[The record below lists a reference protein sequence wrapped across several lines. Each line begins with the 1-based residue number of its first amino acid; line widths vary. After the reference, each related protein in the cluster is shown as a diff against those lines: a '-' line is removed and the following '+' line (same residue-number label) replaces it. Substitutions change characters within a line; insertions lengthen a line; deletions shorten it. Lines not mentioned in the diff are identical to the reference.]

1 MPELTQISDRARNP
15 ETNRLPGRA
24 PDFQWKLWIYTN
36 YDCHLRCKYCL
47 AESSPQAPRRALSL
61 ETVRKV
67 VDEAVSLGF
76 TEIFFTG
83 GEPFILDEIYAMLDY
98 ASQRVK
104 TTVLTSGA
112 LLKGKH
118 LEKLQSIASSNL
130 IVQVSLDGGRPGPHD
145 AYRGRGTWAQTVAA
159 VQRLQEHGFHVRLST
174 TITPA
179 NANVLDEICRLHRS
193 MGIPEEDH
201 LIRPLARRGAAA
213 EGISVSMANTNPE
226 ITINQDGAFWHPI
239 STDADMQVT
248 RSIFPL
254 ADAVYCVQEQL
265 QIIAAGGEPRITFT

>member
-1 MPELTQISDRARNP
+1 MLEPTQTSDRTRIP
-15 ETNRLPGRA
+15 ETDRLPGGA

-36 YDCHLRCKYCL
+36 YDCHLHCTYCL

-61 ETVRKV
+61 ETVQKL

-83 GEPFILDEIYAMLDY
+83 GEPFILDEIYAMLGY
-98 ASQRVK
+98 SSQRVK

-112 LLKGKH
+112 LLKGKRLEH
-118 LEKLQSIASSNL
+118 LQTITSSNL
-130 IVQVSLDGGRPGPHD
+130 TVQVSLDGGRPGPHD
-145 AYRGRGTWAQTVAA
+145 AYRGQGTWAQTIAA
-159 VQRLQEHGFHVRLST
+159 IQRLQAGGFHVRLST

-179 NANVLDEICRLHRS
+179 NADALDEICRLHLS

-254 ADAVYCVQEQL
+254 ADAVRCVQEQL
-265 QIIAAGGEPRITFT
+265 QIIADGGEPRITFT